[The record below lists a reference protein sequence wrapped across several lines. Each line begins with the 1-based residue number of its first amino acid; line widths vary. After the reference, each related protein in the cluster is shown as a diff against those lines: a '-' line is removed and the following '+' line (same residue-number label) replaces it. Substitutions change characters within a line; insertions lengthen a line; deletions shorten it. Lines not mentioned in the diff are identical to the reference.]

1 MGSSPRSQPAAAIA
15 AMPVTRLAGARR
27 LTGGGLVITGWAS
40 R

>member
-1 MGSSPRSQPAAAIA
+1 MGSSPRSQPAAIA